1 MTGPSEPETRDVLDS
16 CYPAGHA
23 LVLGLM
29 RRVLFRRL
37 PGKHG
42 WWEKQEARTPRSGM
56 DLPEVP

>member
-1 MTGPSEPETRDVLDS
+1 MCPDS
-16 CYPAGHA
+16 CSPAGHP
-23 LVLGLM
+23 LVPGLM